1 MWSKKKGIQ
10 FKHSV
15 QNKQTNSKQNKREG
29 VDRHTTENKKEN
41 TTRLKPKGNKGAK
54 GIEAVKQQKK
64 TLIE

>member
-10 FKHSV
+10 FKHSA
-15 QNKQTNSKQNKREG
+15 KQTFSKTREG
-29 VDRHTTENKKEN
+29 VDIQTTENKKEN